1 MTTLYQIIQPLSD
14 EQRIDARDRAA
25 KIVLK
30 SVGDRPQRSQ
40 FQNSSISKY
49 PMWFTR
55 FIGGLMAVVFIAAA
69 MPSLFRLFSAGRDY
83 FLSGINDHWQAA
95 VVGVSTFLLSEF
107 LIVLSTIV
115 ARVYFVGR
123 ARLIFVVPVVMGL
136 LMALVGNWTV
146 VNPHDV
152 FSFLEAVIPV
162 FAVLF
167 IALIGERIILE
178 SLETRHANERAFQ
191 EALQS
196 WQIASSTPELHP
208 RYLPAL
214 ANALRDAIKTSNS
227 EGAGATQRK
236 ALMSAFSVDH
246 WKPLVWREM
255 QADQWYAVDT
265 GAPAELPALPAL
277 PETTAPQRRKKTDE
291 PVTPEQ
297 QPTPIEEVAPVVPN
311 PFGSTVL
318 PSAKDAPGAM
328 APVDLASIPMT
339 MQGIGSGYGD
349 SANGNGNHS

>member
-1 MTTLYQIIQPLSD
+1 MTTLYQTIAPLTD
-14 EQRIDARDRAA
+14 ELRIDARERAA

-30 SVGDRPQRSQ
+30 SVGDRPHRSQ

-55 FIGGLMAVVFIAAA
+55 LIGGLMAVVFIAAA

-95 VVGVSTFLLSEF
+95 IVGVSTFLLSEF

-115 ARVYFVGR
+115 ARVYFTGK
-123 ARLIFVVPVVMGL
+123 ARLIFIIPVVMGL

-178 SLETRHANERAFQ
+178 SLETRHANERAYQ

-196 WQIASSTPELHP
+196 WQIASSTPEQHP
-208 RYLPAL
+208 RYIAAL
-214 ANALRDAIKTSNS
+214 ANALRDSLKVLN
-227 EGAGATQRK
+227 EQGPGASQRK
-236 ALMSAFSVDH
+236 ALMSAFTVDH

-277 PETTAPQRRKKTDE
+277 PESVPPQRRKAKETEAGTVEIE
-291 PVTPEQ
+291 PRPFGNI
-297 QPTPIEEVAPVVPN
+297 PPIEEGNEFISMIAPVSVN
-311 PFGSTVL
+311 G
-318 PSAKDAPGAM
+318 GI
-328 APVDLASIPMT
+328 AS
-339 MQGIGSGYGD
+339 S
-349 SANGNGNHS
+349 NGNGNH